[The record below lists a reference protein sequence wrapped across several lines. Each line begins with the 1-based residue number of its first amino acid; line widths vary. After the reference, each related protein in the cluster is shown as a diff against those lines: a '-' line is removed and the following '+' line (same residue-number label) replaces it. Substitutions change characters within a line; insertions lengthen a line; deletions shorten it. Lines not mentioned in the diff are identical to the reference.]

1 MTRTA
6 QYPKKSSALVVAMI
20 LLCALPV
27 YGQDGRIKFDAL
39 SQLEAKASEMVDV
52 NVESPL
58 LQLIPKLVFGG
69 ESVEEKTMRE
79 IVAGLKG
86 VFVRHYEFEKSGEF
100 TQTDLDAVRAQVRGW
115 SKIVGIRSKRGG
127 ETVEVYTLMDGSK
140 ITGLL
145 ILAAQPRQLT
155 LVNVIGPVDL
165 EKLIEMAR
173 HFGVLELELDKTKK
187 E

>member
-1 MTRTA
+1 MTQTA
-6 QYPKKSSALVVAMI
+6 KYLKKFSALAVMI
-20 LLCALPV
+20 ALCSLPV
-27 YGQDGRIKFDAL
+27 CGQDGRIKFDAL
-39 SQLEAKASEMVDV
+39 SQLEAKASETVDV

-79 IVAGLKG
+79 MVAGLKG

-100 TQTDLDAVRAQVRGW
+100 TQADLDTVRAQVRSW

-127 ETVEVYTLMDGSK
+127 ESVEVYTLMDGSK

-145 ILAAQPRQLT
+145 ILAAGPRELT